1 MDSIESFFSLVVSA
15 AQSHS
20 WMYLVAAVLMAA
32 TWGARKYLA
41 PKVPWLASDAGGVA
55 LALLLAFFGALVTAG
70 PSAAFSW
77 ALLAASAKVA
87 IAAMG
92 GYSGLRK
99 LVVPLLRWLAGKVGL
114 GGAAAKIAAAE
125 KAGEDAVKK
134 SPSPGAGAAG
144 KPTEVP

>member
-1 MDSIESFFSLVVSA
+1 MDSVEAFFSLIVSA

-55 LALLLAFFGALVTAG
+55 LALLLAFFGAVVTAG
-70 PSAAFSW
+70 PSAALSW
-77 ALLAASAKVA
+77 ALLATSAKVA
-87 IAAMG
+87 VTAMG
-92 GYSGLRK
+92 GYAGLRK
-99 LVVPLLRWLAGKVGL
+99 LVVPLLRWLMGKVGL

-125 KAGEDAVKK
+125 AAGASAVAKNPAK
-134 SPSPGAGAAG
+134 GAGT
-144 KPTEVP
+144 PTEIP